1 MQTPFITIVNMKK
14 TLLLLG
20 LLVGL
25 VHLSQGQTDSLHN
38 LQNYTP
44 AVALKKGQF
53 AYRFWNLLYTQKALY
68 ANDGVRFESS
78 ERITYFTSQ
87 HHFSYGIS
95 KHLQLDTEIW
105 LKSVRADLPQNSPLQ
120 VYQFTGSDSIR
131 TALTYAG
138 AGVRW
143 SPQPDKK
150 RWSLVSKILIPLT
163 PNLESI
169 DIVQPFLA
177 EDHFW
182 WVNEIYFDQ
191 VVADKLY
198 TFLQAGVW
206 WSLPKTSSEQNS
218 ILRLPFRGILSYF
231 ASPVISANLQAG
243 FTFHQQWQQP
253 QRSGYWGDLG
263 IGLRWQIVPGALEL
277 QADYQKYVL
286 GKNQGAGETFNFG
299 VRWIRF

>member
-1 MQTPFITIVNMKK
+1 MKK
-14 TLLLLG
+14 TLFITA
-20 LLVGL
+20 VYFIFT
-25 VHLSQGQTDSLHN
+25 HFCWAQTNLDSLHN

-44 AVALKKGQF
+44 AVTLKQGEF

-95 KHLQLDTEIW
+95 SNLQLDTEVW

-131 TALTYAG
+131 TALAYA
-138 AGVRW
+138 AVGVRW
-143 SPQPDKK
+143 SPQPNKK
-150 RWSLVSKILIPLT
+150 RLSLASKILVPIT
-163 PNLESI
+163 SNLESI

-182 WVNEIYFDQ
+182 WVNELYYDQ
-191 VVADKLY
+191 EVADNLY
-198 TFLQAGVW
+198 TFWQAGVW
-206 WSLPKTSSEQNS
+206 WSLPKSSSQQGS
-218 ILRLPFRGILSYF
+218 VLRVPLRGILSYF

-243 FTFHQQWQQP
+243 FTLNQQWQQA

-263 IGLRWQIVPGALEL
+263 IGVRWQIVPRVLEL

-299 VRWIRF
+299 IRWIKF

>member
-1 MQTPFITIVNMKK
+1 MKK
-14 TLLLLG
+14 TFYLIALLLS
-20 LLVGL
+20 
-25 VHLSQGQTDSLHN
+25 LSCTSWAQTETDSLHN

-44 AVALKKGQF
+44 AVALKQGEF
-53 AYRFWNLLYTQKALY
+53 SYRFWNLLYTQKALY

-87 HHFSYGIS
+87 HQFSYGVS
-95 KHLQLDTEIW
+95 PNLQLNAEVW

-131 TALTYAG
+131 TALAYA
-138 AGVRW
+138 AVGVRW
-143 SPQPDKK
+143 SPQPNKK
-150 RWSLVSKILIPLT
+150 RLSVASKILVPLS

-182 WVNEIYFDQ
+182 WVNELYYDQ

-198 TFLQAGVW
+198 LFGQAGAW
-206 WSLPKTSSEQNS
+206 WSLPKSSSQQGS
-218 ILRLPFRGILSYF
+218 ILRVPLRGILSYF

-243 FTFHQQWQQP
+243 FTLHQQWQQP

-263 IGLRWQIVPGALEL
+263 IGVRWQIVPQALEL

-299 VRWIRF
+299 IRWIKF